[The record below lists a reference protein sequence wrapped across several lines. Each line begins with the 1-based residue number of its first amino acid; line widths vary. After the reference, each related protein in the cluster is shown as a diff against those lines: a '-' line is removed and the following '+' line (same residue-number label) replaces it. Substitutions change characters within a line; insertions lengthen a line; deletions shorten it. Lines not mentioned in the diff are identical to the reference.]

1 MYQESVKLAQ
11 VESMSVVAW
20 KWMPALI
27 NWKMCTPA
35 PTSLLSCLTS
45 RSNRS
50 NGVMLLKSRDSTN
63 QGHHLHMM
71 CKRHVF
77 QETSMKNFDPKRKLL
92 VLAKKF
98 WAPSKVF
105 VVQSCHKHSSSP
117 KICGWPCFLRHDS
130 NSNVYVECWMMIM
143 VMVLFLRL
151 MVAWKEGRSS
161 DLRRGY
167 RRPPCIRGGSRPHGW
182 LAQRQHNQVHPLRG
196 RDISP
201 PAQWVGLFPAHN

>member
-1 MYQESVKLAQ
+1 MRNTEKLTTICLDNFISHTTLSILHRIPVLFFDGDERELQNYFQSLFLFFFFVYQESVKLAQ

-50 NGVMLLKSRDSTN
+50 NGVMLHKSRDSTN

-105 VVQSCHKHSSSP
+105 VVQSCHNIHLPQK
-117 KICGWPCFLRHDS
+117 
-130 NSNVYVECWMMIM
+130 YVAGLVFCDMIQTQMSMLNAECWS
-143 VMVLFLRL
+143 
-151 MVAWKEGRSS
+151 W
-161 DLRRGY
+161 
-167 RRPPCIRGGSRPHGW
+167 
-182 LAQRQHNQVHPLRG
+182 
-196 RDISP
+196 
-201 PAQWVGLFPAHN
+201 